1 MILVTGATGRVGFRL
16 MERLRDADA
25 DATAMV
31 GVEARAGDLPGAG
44 KHLVASLDDPPPAEV
59 LQDFDRVFLLS
70 PAGEAQV
77 ELEIVFIDAL
87 LAAGHRPHVVKVA
100 CDGFADP
107 GCEVRFMRS
116 HREIAVHL
124 EATGLP
130 ASYLAA
136 APFLENLLASAAT
149 IRTEGLL
156 RVPAGPGRAGFIA
169 ASDVAAVAA
178 QLLTADRLDPSSY
191 VLTGPEALG
200 YGDLARRISAV
211 FARDVGYRDERP
223 ARAREALLATGMAA
237 WEADGTLELF
247 GWIREGGAD
256 TVTSDVRDVTGR
268 DPRPAQE
275 WLEEFRA
282 VFLDPP

>member
-31 GVEARAGDLPGAG
+31 AVEARAAGLPGAA
-44 KHLVASLDDPPPAEV
+44 KHVVASLDDPPPPEV
-59 LQDFDRVFLLS
+59 LQGFDRVFLLS

-77 ELEIVFIDAL
+77 ELEIGFIDAL

-107 GCEVRFMRS
+107 GCEVRFMRG

-124 EATGLP
+124 EASGLP

-156 RVPAGPGRAGFIA
+156 RAPAGPGRAGFIA

-178 QLLTADRLDPSSY
+178 RLLTSEYLEPSSY

-223 ARAREALLATGMAA
+223 AQAREALLASGLAA
-237 WEADGTLELF
+237 WEADGMLELF

-268 DPRPAQE
+268 DPRPAQD
-275 WLEEFRA
+275 WLGEFRA

>member
-1 MILVTGATGRVGFRL
+1 VILVTGATGRVGFRL
-16 MERLRDADA
+16 MERLRDAHA

-31 GVEARAGDLPGAG
+31 AVEARAADLPGAA
-44 KHLVASLDDPPPAEV
+44 KHLVASLDDPPPAEL

-77 ELEIVFIDAL
+77 ELEIGFIDAL
-87 LAAGHRPHVVKVA
+87 LAAGHRPHVVKMA

-136 APFLENLLASAAT
+136 APFLENLLPAAAA
-149 IRTEGLL
+149 IRREGLL
-156 RVPAGPGRAGFIA
+156 RAPAGQGRASFIA
-169 ASDVAAVAA
+169 ASDVASVAA
-178 QLLTADRLDPSSY
+178 RLLTHDGLEPSSY

-200 YGDLARRISAV
+200 YRDLARRISAV
-211 FARDVGYRDERP
+211 FARDVGYRDQRP
-223 ARAREALLATGMAA
+223 AQAREALLASGMTA

-247 GWIREGGAD
+247 AWIREGGAD

-282 VFLDPP
+282 VFLDPL